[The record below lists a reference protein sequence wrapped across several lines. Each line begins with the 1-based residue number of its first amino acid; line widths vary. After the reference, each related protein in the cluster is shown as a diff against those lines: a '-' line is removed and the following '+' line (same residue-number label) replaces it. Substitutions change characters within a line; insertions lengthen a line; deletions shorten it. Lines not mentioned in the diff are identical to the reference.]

1 MKVVRSYQMT
11 ARAESAERTA
21 NAILGATKEL
31 FTTKAVADIT
41 LADIAARAGVTTQTV
56 LRRFGD
62 KDSLFA
68 AAITH
73 FTAEVDARRGRVKPD
88 DPEDIAAVL
97 CAHYEDYGPMAIK
110 LLAEE
115 LTTPA
120 ARDVTSAGRRYHRS
134 WCETVFA
141 GTLARVSGSER
152 DRRLAQLMAICDL
165 RTWETLRVTANLS
178 REQVEQALREL
189 LVPLMTKG

>member
-1 MKVVRSYQMT
+1 MKVRSYQMT
-11 ARAESAERTA
+11 SRAESAERTA
-21 NAILGATKEL
+21 REILCATREL

-41 LADIAARAGVTTQTV
+41 LADIAALAGVTVQTV

-73 FTAEVDARRGRVKPD
+73 FTAEVEAGRGQAMPD
-88 DPEDIAAVL
+88 DPDDIAAVL
-97 CAHYEDYGPMAIK
+97 CAHYEDYGPMTVK

-120 ARDVTSAGRRYHRS
+120 ARDAVTVGRRYHRA

-141 GTLARVSGSER
+141 GTLARVSGTEHG
-152 DRRLAQLMAICDL
+152 RRLAQLMAICDL
-165 RTWETLRVTANLS
+165 RTWEMLRITADLS
-178 REQVEQALREL
+178 CEQVELALREM
-189 LVPLMTKG
+189 LVPLMTKD